1 MAAVGIR
8 GTARVAW
15 LTGLTSLRARAW
27 DMARRAT
34 GYVAAAVMVC
44 AVGAALLQLAAEI
57 LSFSAPIAV
66 TGITVMTG
74 ALLNF
79 LRRCV
84 SDPKTFAR
92 TACRPARMGRSRPP
106 EGVLHP
112 SRAPAREIGGRR

>member
-1 MAAVGIR
+1 MAAIGIR

-34 GYVAAAVMVC
+34 GYVAAGVMVC

-66 TGITVMTG
+66 TGITVMTA
-74 ALLNF
+74 ALLNS
-79 LRRCV
+79 LRRRV
-84 SDPKTFAR
+84 SNPKTFAR
-92 TACRPARMGRSRPP
+92 TACRSARMGRSRPP
-106 EGVLHP
+106 KGILHP
-112 SRAPAREIGGRR
+112 SRASAREIGRRS

>member
-1 MAAVGIR
+1 MAAIGIR

-44 AVGAALLQLAAEI
+44 AVGAALLQLAAQI

-66 TGITVMTG
+66 TGITVMTAA
-74 ALLNF
+74 ALNL
-79 LRRCV
+79 LRRRV

-92 TACRPARMGRSRPP
+92 TACRSARMRRSRPP
-106 EGVLHP
+106 EGILTYEP
-112 SRAPAREIGGRR
+112 SPPRETGRRR